1 MLEMTFLGSGN
12 AFASGG
18 RYWSSF
24 LANGR
29 YLFDAP
35 PTLLPH
41 LKRIGTPLTDIEVI
55 FLSHFH
61 GDHFMGLPFLFLEYI
76 YLTERRDDLFIVGP
90 PGVEAKIEEFARQ
103 CYPEVTRESGYGR
116 HYVEAHP
123 GADQFVNEVS
133 FRAFPMNHVRGKL
146 ECFGYRVPIG
156 GKTIAYTGDTMFCE
170 EIFQLAEGA
179 DVLVLDCTYG
189 EGGGPEHMGM
199 DDLRVIR
206 KRVAAETAIVLTH
219 LNGEPDIAGLEN
231 VIAARDFGSYRFD

>member
-41 LKRIGTPLTDIEVI
+41 LKRIGAPLTDIEVI
-55 FLSHFH
+55 FLTHFH

-90 PGVEAKIEEFARQ
+90 PGVEGKIEEFARQ

-116 HYVEAHP
+116 RYVEARP
-123 GADQFVNEVS
+123 GSDQFVNEVS

-146 ECFGYRVPIG
+146 ECFGYRVPVG
-156 GKTIAYTGDTMFCE
+156 GKTVAYTGDTMFCE
-170 EIFQLAEGA
+170 EIFELADGA
-179 DVLVLDCTYG
+179 DVLVLDCTYS
-189 EGGGPEHMGM
+189 EGGGPEHMGI

-206 KRVAAETAIVLTH
+206 ERVAAETTIVLTH
-219 LNGEPDIAGLEN
+219 LNGEPDVAGLDN
-231 VIAARDFGSYRFD
+231 VIAARDFGSYRFG